1 MSEKKKGDI
10 GVSEAYEI
18 MDADPIHE
26 IEDEVGLYAPV
37 STSTPEHEAMRI
49 LYLHSLGYSQS
60 QIAMHYKMSA
70 KRVRELMKSEEFRL
84 LAQEYTKNTTMM
96 AKLSLSMV
104 TEKAMSTLIG
114 LLDSKSEKVRL
125 ATAKDI
131 LDRAGLVTK
140 QTVQFTENTGL
151 GAMDDDHLLDVVS
164 KSMQDILSRR
174 DMENGNNKGTTGT
187 P

>member
-1 MSEKKKGDI
+1 
-10 GVSEAYEI
+10 
-18 MDADPIHE
+18 
-26 IEDEVGLYAPV
+26 
-37 STSTPEHEAMRI
+37 
-49 LYLHSLGYSQS
+49 
-60 QIAMHYKMSA
+60 
-70 KRVRELMKSEEFRL
+70 
-84 LAQEYTKNTTMM
+84 
-96 AKLSLSMV
+96 
-104 TEKAMSTLIG
+104 MSTLIG

>member
-1 MSEKKKGDI
+1 MSEKKKDNLGT
-10 GVSEAYEI
+10 SPAYEI
-18 MDADPIHE
+18 MEADPVHD
-26 IEDEVGLYAPV
+26 IEDERGLYAPHDAD
-37 STSTPEHEAMRI
+37 TPEHEAMRI
-49 LYLHSLGYSQS
+49 MYLHSLGYSQS

-70 KRVRELMKSEEFRL
+70 KRVREIMKSEEFRL

-104 TEKAMSTLIG
+104 TEKAMSTLVG

-140 QTVQFTENTGL
+140 QAVQFTENTGL
-151 GAMDDDHLLDVVS
+151 GSMDDDHLLEVVS

-174 DMENGNNKGTTGT
+174 DSENGNNKGTTGT